1 MANYQKIKG
10 TQDFIGVDAMKI
22 RKFESIASLV
32 AKSYGIKEIITPIIE
47 DSNVFVKNVG
57 EDSDIVKK
65 EMYTFLDKGERSITL
80 RPEGTAAIARCFIE
94 NKMYANP
101 GVTKLFYYGPMFRY
115 ERPQTGRYRQFNQF
129 GVEYYGT
136 QAPLMDVE
144 IISSAFAIFKKLGI
158 NDIKIKI
165 NSIGDSESRKNFSNA
180 LKEYFRPYINDFCED
195 CKRRIDIN
203 PLRILDCKVDNN
215 KDDTKEIIKNAP
227 TINNYLTKDSL
238 DYFEYVLKGL
248 DNLNIPYVVD
258 YNLVRG
264 LDYYTDTV
272 FEFVYYNDQGQ
283 ESLALGGGG
292 RYANLIKDMCGVD
305 VNGMGYAFGVERL
318 INLMDNLGLNDDC
331 IDYCD
336 AVIIG
341 LDYESKLEAFKLAKN
356 FREEGIITEMEY
368 ASFSLKS
375 QFKLADRVN
384 ARFIII
390 IGEEERINNVYTV
403 KDKKLNT
410 QENVNKNDIL
420 KYIQNK

>member
-10 TQDFIGVDAMKI
+10 TQDFIGVDAWKI

-80 RPEGTAAIARCFIE
+80 RPEGTAAIARSFIE

-195 CKRRIDIN
+195 CKRRIDTN

-318 INLMDNLGLNDDC
+318 INLM
-331 IDYCD
+331 
-336 AVIIG
+336 
-341 LDYESKLEAFKLAKN
+341 E
-356 FREEGIITEMEY
+356 
-368 ASFSLKS
+368 
-375 QFKLADRVN
+375 
-384 ARFIII
+384 
-390 IGEEERINNVYTV
+390 
-403 KDKKLNT
+403 
-410 QENVNKNDIL
+410 
-420 KYIQNK
+420 

>member
-80 RPEGTAAIARCFIE
+80 RPEGTAAIARSFIE

-165 NSIGDSESRKNFSNA
+165 NSIGDSESRKNYSNA

-195 CKRRIDIN
+195 CKRRIDTN

-215 KDDTKEIIKNAP
+215 KDDTKEIIKNSP

-248 DNLNIPYVVD
+248 DNLNIPYIVD

-356 FREEGIITEMEY
+356 LREEGIITEMEY